1 MDSRK
6 SQRIINA
13 ATLQAAGV
21 EKNRVILSGGQF
33 FWRSPSGESICVGK
47 LSTERLHRRHGS
59 RYYHK
64 TAGGDY
70 IFDAGAHDG
79 LQGEAEAEDPEPEQK
94 AIKLY
99 YYLGKFFRLT
109 KNGVLTQAEN
119 ILHDETRG

>member
-1 MDSRK
+1 MDSRR

-21 EKNRVILSGGQF
+21 EENRVILSGGQF
-33 FWRSPSGESICVGK
+33 FRRSPSGESICVGK

-70 IFDAGAHDG
+70 IFDTGAHDG
-79 LQGEAEAEDPEPEQK
+79 LQREAEAEDPEPERK
-94 AIKLY
+94 AIKIY
-99 YYLGKFFRLT
+99 YYLGQLFRRT
-109 KNGVLTQAEN
+109 KNGVLTQAGD
-119 ILHDETRG
+119 ILHEIRG